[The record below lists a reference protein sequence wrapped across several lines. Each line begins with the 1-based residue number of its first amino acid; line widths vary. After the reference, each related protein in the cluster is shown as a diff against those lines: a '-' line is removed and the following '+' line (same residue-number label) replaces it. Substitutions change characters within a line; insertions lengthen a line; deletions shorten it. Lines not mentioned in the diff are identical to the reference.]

1 MVEVVGTGEAIPYQ
15 AIVEASVS
23 PFVVVDAKG
32 YIEWAGPS
40 VQILLGRPA
49 EEYVGVH
56 FLEVLEPSS
65 HEAAI
70 ASFTEF
76 MRPDR
81 ASQAWIG
88 PPMLLDLVGVDGPV
102 TCEVSAAA
110 GTTIGRGGAV
120 LQVRRWRGT
129 VLLYQAVDALVGG
142 APLTDVLARLI
153 ELVEHDLPQSYV
165 TIGTAWD
172 GTQFDA
178 IVPGSNP
185 AASELVA
192 RPRGASPWAQAL
204 EKGTIV
210 GEPDL
215 LAIDP
220 ALAAEASE
228 AGFATCWALPILVR
242 PDERP
247 SAALIAWRRAS
258 GSAAA
263 HLTTTVERVA
273 RLVAMA
279 LEAER
284 TRATWHRAARTE
296 GLTGL
301 SNRTDLDDRL
311 QSVAIA
317 APDRAVAALFCDLDD
332 FKPVNDR
339 LGHEFGDQVLA
350 HVADSIRAVV
360 RPSDVV
366 ARWGGDEFV
375 VLCSEH
381 TSPDDAVGIAQR
393 VIEELGQPMAIGQHA
408 VQLGVSIGVA
418 TARAVES
425 GQLVRRADDALRDA
439 KAAGKNQWRLA
450 EPA

>member
-1 MVEVVGTGEAIPYQ
+1 
-15 AIVEASVS
+15 
-23 PFVVVDAKG
+23 
-32 YIEWAGPS
+32 
-40 VQILLGRPA
+40 
-49 EEYVGVH
+49 
-56 FLEVLEPSS
+56 
-65 HEAAI
+65 
-70 ASFTEF
+70 
-76 MRPDR
+76 
-81 ASQAWIG
+81 
-88 PPMLLDLVGVDGPV
+88 
-102 TCEVSAAA
+102 
-110 GTTIGRGGAV
+110 
-120 LQVRRWRGT
+120 
-129 VLLYQAVDALVGG
+129 
-142 APLTDVLARLI
+142 
-153 ELVEHDLPQSYV
+153 
-165 TIGTAWD
+165 
-172 GTQFDA
+172 
-178 IVPGSNP
+178 
-185 AASELVA
+185 
-192 RPRGASPWAQAL
+192 
-204 EKGTIV
+204 
-210 GEPDL
+210 
-215 LAIDP
+215 
-220 ALAAEASE
+220 
-228 AGFATCWALPILVR
+228 
-242 PDERP
+242 
-247 SAALIAWRRAS
+247 
-258 GSAAA
+258 
-263 HLTTTVERVA
+263 
-273 RLVAMA
+273 MA

-284 TRATWHRAARTE
+284 TRATWHRAARTD

-311 QSVAIA
+311 QSVAFA

-381 TSPDDAVGIAQR
+381 TSPDDAIGIAQR